1 MSVEFGRQVARSRAE
16 AGLTLTEVARLV
28 GEDEATVALIESG
41 NLEPSGDLQILL
53 ETHLPGIRIDADAAI
68 AAQINIIGERS
79 GAADGRHAGMLK
91 VWHSVLTKLSR
102 GEQLDEKEQ
111 AALDHFIQFSGEYR
125 GPVVTAQEFDAM
137 QGALARMG
145 RDQAPAPGQVS
156 DDPSPVANEAERE
169 ADYAEFIARSFVDVN
184 ALINDL
190 GLAAEV
196 STEALERVE
205 ELKQWLLRLDRPE
218 AELPDEE
225 VRWLQGL
232 LGQIKKI
239 SQPAYDMVGTILRHP
254 FAIRVLGDAIRNTIF
269 GDAG

>member
-1 MSVEFGRQVARSRAE
+1 M
-16 AGLTLTEVARLV
+16 
-28 GEDEATVALIESG
+28 
-41 NLEPSGDLQILL
+41 
-53 ETHLPGIRIDADAAI
+53 
-68 AAQINIIGERS
+68 
-79 GAADGRHAGMLK
+79 
-91 VWHSVLTKLSR
+91 
-102 GEQLDEKEQ
+102 
-111 AALDHFIQFSGEYR
+111 
-125 GPVVTAQEFDAM
+125 
-137 QGALARMG
+137 
-145 RDQAPAPGQVS
+145 
-156 DDPSPVANEAERE
+156 ANEAERE